1 MYYKLVQ
8 AFVTNWDS
16 FFLLQVRANVVTSW
30 GIFFITNW
38 DKCCYKL
45 GQLLKIMTTV
55 ITK

>member
-16 FFLLQVRANVVTSW
+16 YFLLQVRANVAASW
-30 GIFFITNW
+30 GSFFITNW

>member
-45 GQLLKIMTTV
+45 GQLLKIMITV

>member
-1 MYYKLVQ
+1 MYYTLVQ

-16 FFLLQVRANVVTSW
+16 FFLLQVRANVVANW
-30 GIFFITNW
+30 GSFVIINW

-45 GQLLKIMTTV
+45 GQLLQIMATV